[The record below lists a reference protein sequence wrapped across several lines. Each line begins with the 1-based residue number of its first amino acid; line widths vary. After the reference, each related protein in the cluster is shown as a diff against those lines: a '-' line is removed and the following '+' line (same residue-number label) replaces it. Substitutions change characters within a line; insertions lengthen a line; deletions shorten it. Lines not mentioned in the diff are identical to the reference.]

1 MFQKQALRTPILILL
16 SALLVPLIASANAG
30 DLEREQRLA
39 SQIVDAIMD
48 GDPIELSD
56 NGHDFLAIH
65 MESNADEVKGGVIIL
80 HGRGLHPDWESVVQP
95 LRTALPDHG
104 WHTLAVQMPVL
115 HKQAKYYDYEPLFPE
130 ALPRIEA
137 AINYLKE
144 QGVEKIVLIA
154 HSCGA
159 HMAMHRIRDKG
170 DNGLAAYVG
179 IGMGATDLGQKMRQP
194 FPLEKMRVPVL
205 DIYAENDFPAVLR
218 MAPDRLAMIRKAGNP
233 QSAQQQIPAAEHY
246 FEDHG
251 DELVEAISNWL
262 NGLKL

>member
-1 MFQKQALRTPILILL
+1 MFRPSQNILKTLFFLAVTLFMTASQA
-16 SALLVPLIASANAG
+16 A
-30 DLEREQRLA
+30 DFEREQRIA

-48 GDPIELSD
+48 GDPIDLSD

-65 MESNADEVKGGVIIL
+65 MESESDEAKGGAIIL

-95 LRTALPDHG
+95 LRTLLPEHG

-130 ALPRIEA
+130 AQPRIEA
-137 AINYLKE
+137 AIRYLKE

-159 HMAMHRIRDKG
+159 HMAMHRVRQIS
-170 DNGLAAYVG
+170 DNGLDAYVG

-194 FPLEKMRVPVL
+194 FPLDKMTVPVL
-205 DIYAENDFPAVLR
+205 DIYGENDFPAVLR
-218 MAPDRLAMIRKAGNP
+218 MAPQRLAMIQKAGNP
-233 QSAQQQIPAAEHY
+233 QSAQQQIAEAEHY
-246 FEDHG
+246 FADHG
-251 DELVEAISNWL
+251 DELVEVIATWL